1 MVILTRALH
10 PDTYNTGSE
19 IGDAELQRIEAAKE
33 EAYDLIQWLG
43 KTFYFRAVNTKT
55 LHFWDDIVTRYL
67 TDQVRALLT
76 AKHDADRQEIK
87 PFCKGFT
94 YTALYNAVKTAC
106 APRFSVGPKTVAGF
120 RSTTYAWQGPKF
132 CVVTLSSSQGT

>member
-87 PFCKGFT
+87 PFCKGLPT
-94 YTALYNAVKTAC
+94 QPCTMLLKLLAL
-106 APRFSVGPKTVAGF
+106 PDF
-120 RSTTYAWQGPKF
+120 R
-132 CVVTLSSSQGT
+132 